1 MNQVFINPIIVAI
14 DKNSEIEA
22 YELTKELIGHVGAI
36 KLGLEFFDTYGPDG
50 IKNLQKLKIP
60 IFLDLK
66 IHDIPQ
72 TVKKTIDTLS
82 SLKPDILNVH
92 ALGGKKMM
100 QYALE
105 SLSNNSPYTQ
115 LVAVTIW
122 TSLDNDD
129 LQMMKI
135 DISTK
140 DLVSSLA
147 RLTKE
152 SGLSGV
158 VCSSEEIKLVREA
171 CGKNFK
177 IIVPGIRPEGSDK
190 NDQKRIM
197 TPKEAISLGADH
209 LVIGRP
215 ITESKDPRKTA
226 KEIVNSIRW

>member
-22 YELTKELIGHVGAI
+22 YELTKELIGNVGAI

-100 QYALE
+100 QFALE
-105 SLSNNSPYTQ
+105 SLLNNSPNTQ
-115 LVAVTIW
+115 LVAVTVL
-122 TSLDNDD
+122 TSLDDDD
-129 LQMMKI
+129 LQMMEMN
-135 DISTK
+135 ISTK
-140 DLVSSLA
+140 NLVYSLA
-147 RLTKE
+147 KLTKE
-152 SGLSGV
+152 TGLSGV
-158 VCSSEEIKLVREA
+158 VCSSEEIKLVREV

-226 KEIVNSIRW
+226 KEIVNSIR

>member
-22 YELTKELIGHVGAI
+22 YELTKELIGNVGAI

-105 SLSNNSPYTQ
+105 SLLNNSPYTQ
-115 LVAVTIW
+115 LVAVTIL

-147 RLTKE
+147 KLTKE

-226 KEIVNSIRW
+226 KEIVNSIR

>member
-1 MNQVFINPIIVAI
+1 MNQVFLNPIIVAI
-14 DKNSEIEA
+14 DKNSETEA
-22 YELTKELIGHVGAI
+22 YQLTKELVGYVGAI

-50 IKNLQKLKIP
+50 IRNLQKLKIP
-60 IFLDLK
+60 IFLELK

-100 QYALE
+100 QFALE
-105 SLSNNSPYTQ
+105 SLLNNSPNTQ
-115 LVAVTIW
+115 LVAVTIL
-122 TSLDNDD
+122 TSLDDDD
-129 LQMMKI
+129 LQMMEMN
-135 DISTK
+135 ISTK
-140 DLVSSLA
+140 NLVSSLA
-147 RLTKE
+147 KLTKE
-152 SGLSGV
+152 TGLSGV
-158 VCSSEEIKLVREA
+158 VCSSEEIKLVREV

-215 ITESKDPRKTA
+215 ITESKDPRKTT
-226 KEIVNSIRW
+226 KEIVNSIK

>member
-1 MNQVFINPIIVAI
+1 MNQVFLNPIIVAI
-14 DKNSEIEA
+14 DKNSETEA
-22 YELTKELIGHVGAI
+22 YQLTKELVGYVGAI

-50 IKNLQKLKIP
+50 IRNLQKLKIP

-100 QYALE
+100 QFALE
-105 SLSNNSPYTQ
+105 SLLNNSPNTQ
-115 LVAVTIW
+115 LVAVTIL
-122 TSLDNDD
+122 TSLDDDD
-129 LQMMKI
+129 LQMMEMN
-135 DISTK
+135 ISTK
-140 DLVSSLA
+140 NLVSSLA
-147 RLTKE
+147 KLTKE
-152 SGLSGV
+152 TGLSGV
-158 VCSSEEIKLVREA
+158 VCSSEEIKLVREV

-190 NDQKRIM
+190 NDQKRTM

-226 KEIVNSIRW
+226 IEIVNSIQ

>member
-14 DKNSEIEA
+14 DKNSEVEA
-22 YELTKELIGHVGAI
+22 YELTEELVGQVGAI

-50 IKNLQKLKIP
+50 IRNLQKLKIP

-100 QYALE
+100 QLALE
-105 SLSNNSPYTQ
+105 SLSKNSPHTQ
-115 LVAVTIW
+115 LVAVTIL
-122 TSLDNDD
+122 TSLDDTD
-129 LQMMKI
+129 LQMMEMNT
-135 DISTK
+135 STK
-140 DLVSSLA
+140 NLVSSLA
-147 RLTKE
+147 KLTKQ

-158 VCSSEEIKLVREA
+158 VCSSEEIKLVRET
-171 CGKNFK
+171 CGKNFR
-177 IIVPGIRPEGSDK
+177 IIVPGIRPDGSDK
-190 NDQKRIM
+190 NDQKRTM

-215 ITESKDPRKTA
+215 ITESKDPRNATI
-226 KEIVNSIRW
+226 EIVNSIK

>member
-14 DKNSEIEA
+14 DKNSEVEA
-22 YELTKELIGHVGAI
+22 YELTEELVGQVGAI

-50 IKNLQKLKIP
+50 IRNLQKLKIP

-100 QYALE
+100 QLALE
-105 SLSNNSPYTQ
+105 SLSKNSPHTQ
-115 LVAVTIW
+115 LVAVTIL
-122 TSLDNDD
+122 TSLDDTD
-129 LQMMKI
+129 LQMMEMNT
-135 DISTK
+135 STK
-140 DLVSSLA
+140 NLVSSLA
-147 RLTKE
+147 KLTKQ

-158 VCSSEEIKLVREA
+158 VCSSEEVKLVREA
-171 CGKNFK
+171 CGKNFR
-177 IIVPGIRPEGSDK
+177 IIVPGIRPDGSDK
-190 NDQKRIM
+190 NDQKRTM

-215 ITESKDPRKTA
+215 ITESKDPRNATI
-226 KEIVNSIRW
+226 EIVNSIK

>member
-115 LVAVTIW
+115 RVAVTIL

-226 KEIVNSIRW
+226 KEIVNSIR

>member
-1 MNQVFINPIIVAI
+1 MNQVFLNPIIVAI
-14 DKNSEIEA
+14 DKNSETEA
-22 YELTKELIGHVGAI
+22 YQLTKELVGYVGAI

-50 IKNLQKLKIP
+50 IRNLQKLKIP

-100 QYALE
+100 QFALE
-105 SLSNNSPYTQ
+105 SLLNNSPNTQ
-115 LVAVTIW
+115 LVAVTIL
-122 TSLDNDD
+122 TSLDDDD
-129 LQMMKI
+129 LQMMEMN
-135 DISTK
+135 ISTK
-140 DLVSSLA
+140 NLVSSLA
-147 RLTKE
+147 KLTKE
-152 SGLSGV
+152 TGLSGV
-158 VCSSEEIKLVREA
+158 VCSSEEIKLVREV

-226 KEIVNSIRW
+226 KEIVNSIR

>member
-1 MNQVFINPIIVAI
+1 MNQVFLNPIIVAI
-14 DKNSEIEA
+14 DKNSETEA
-22 YELTKELIGHVGAI
+22 YQLTKELVGYVGAI

-50 IKNLQKLKIP
+50 IRNLQKLKIP

-100 QYALE
+100 QFALE
-105 SLSNNSPYTQ
+105 SLLNNSPNTQ
-115 LVAVTIW
+115 LVAVTIL
-122 TSLDNDD
+122 TSLDDDD
-129 LQMMKI
+129 LQMMEMN
-135 DISTK
+135 ISTK
-140 DLVSSLA
+140 NLVSSLA
-147 RLTKE
+147 KLTKK

-158 VCSSEEIKLVREA
+158 VCSSEEIKLVREV

-215 ITESKDPRKTA
+215 ITESKDPRKTT
-226 KEIVNSIRW
+226 KEIVNSIK

>member
-1 MNQVFINPIIVAI
+1 MNQVFLNPIIVAI
-14 DKNSEIEA
+14 DKNSETEA
-22 YELTKELIGHVGAI
+22 YQLTKELVGYVGAI

-50 IKNLQKLKIP
+50 IRNLQKLKIP

-100 QYALE
+100 QFALE
-105 SLSNNSPYTQ
+105 SLLNNSPNTQ
-115 LVAVTIW
+115 LVAVTIL
-122 TSLDNDD
+122 TSLDDVD
-129 LQMMKI
+129 LQMMEMN
-135 DISTK
+135 ISTK
-140 DLVSSLA
+140 NLVSSLA
-147 RLTKE
+147 KLTKE
-152 SGLSGV
+152 TGLSGV
-158 VCSSEEIKLVREA
+158 VCSSEEIKLVREV

-215 ITESKDPRKTA
+215 ITESKDPRKTT
-226 KEIVNSIRW
+226 KEIVNSIK

>member
-14 DKNSEIEA
+14 DKNSEVEA
-22 YELTKELIGHVGAI
+22 YELTEELVGQVGAI

-50 IKNLQKLKIP
+50 IRNLQKLKIP

-72 TVKKTIDTLS
+72 TVKRTIDTLS

-100 QYALE
+100 QLALE
-105 SLSNNSPYTQ
+105 SLSKNSPHTQ
-115 LVAVTIW
+115 LVAVTIL
-122 TSLDNDD
+122 TSLDDTD
-129 LQMMKI
+129 LQMMEMNT
-135 DISTK
+135 STK
-140 DLVSSLA
+140 NLVSSLA
-147 RLTKE
+147 KLTKQ

-171 CGKNFK
+171 CGKNFR
-177 IIVPGIRPEGSDK
+177 IIVPGIRPDGSDK
-190 NDQKRIM
+190 NDQKRTM

-215 ITESKDPRKTA
+215 ITESKDPRNATI
-226 KEIVNSIRW
+226 EIVNSIK

>member
-1 MNQVFINPIIVAI
+1 MNQVFLNPIIVAI
-14 DKNSEIEA
+14 DKNSETEA
-22 YELTKELIGHVGAI
+22 YQLTKELVGYVGAI

-50 IKNLQKLKIP
+50 IRNLQKLKIP

-100 QYALE
+100 QLALE
-105 SLSNNSPYTQ
+105 SLLNNSPNTQ
-115 LVAVTIW
+115 LVAVTIL
-122 TSLDNDD
+122 TSLDDDD
-129 LQMMKI
+129 LQMMEMN
-135 DISTK
+135 ISTK
-140 DLVSSLA
+140 NLVSSLA
-147 RLTKE
+147 KLTKE
-152 SGLSGV
+152 TGLSGV
-158 VCSSEEIKLVREA
+158 VCSSEEIKLVREV

-215 ITESKDPRKTA
+215 ITESKDPRKTT
-226 KEIVNSIRW
+226 KEIVNSIK

>member
-1 MNQVFINPIIVAI
+1 MNQVFLNPIIVAI
-14 DKNSEIEA
+14 DKNSETEA
-22 YELTKELIGHVGAI
+22 YQLTKELVGYVGAI

-50 IKNLQKLKIP
+50 IRNLQKLKIP

-100 QYALE
+100 QFALE
-105 SLSNNSPYTQ
+105 SLLNNSPNTQ
-115 LVAVTIW
+115 LVAVTIL
-122 TSLDNDD
+122 TSLDDDD
-129 LQMMKI
+129 LQMMEMN
-135 DISTK
+135 ISTK
-140 DLVSSLA
+140 NLVSSLA
-147 RLTKE
+147 KLTKE
-152 SGLSGV
+152 TGLSGV
-158 VCSSEEIKLVREA
+158 VCSSEEIKLVREV

-197 TPKEAISLGADH
+197 TPKEAITLGADH

-215 ITESKDPRKTA
+215 ITESKDPRKTT
-226 KEIVNSIRW
+226 KEIVNSIK

>member
-22 YELTKELIGHVGAI
+22 YELTKELIGNVGAI

-100 QYALE
+100 QFALE
-105 SLSNNSPYTQ
+105 SLLNNSPNTQ
-115 LVAVTIW
+115 LVAVTIL
-122 TSLDNDD
+122 TSLDDDD
-129 LQMMKI
+129 LQMMEMN
-135 DISTK
+135 ISTK
-140 DLVSSLA
+140 NLVSSLA
-147 RLTKE
+147 KLTKE

-158 VCSSEEIKLVREA
+158 VCSSEEIKLVRES

-215 ITESKDPRKTA
+215 ITK
-226 KEIVNSIRW
+226 

>member
-1 MNQVFINPIIVAI
+1 MNQVFLNPIIVAI
-14 DKNSEIEA
+14 DKNSETEA
-22 YELTKELIGHVGAI
+22 YQLTKELVGYVGAI

-50 IKNLQKLKIP
+50 IRNLQKLKIP

-100 QYALE
+100 QFALE
-105 SLSNNSPYTQ
+105 SLLNNSPNTQ
-115 LVAVTIW
+115 LVAVTIL
-122 TSLDNDD
+122 TSLDDDD
-129 LQMMKI
+129 LQMMEMN
-135 DISTK
+135 ISTK
-140 DLVSSLA
+140 NLVSSLA
-147 RLTKE
+147 KLTKE
-152 SGLSGV
+152 TGLSGV
-158 VCSSEEIKLVREA
+158 VCSSEEIKLVREV

-197 TPKEAISLGADH
+197 TPKEAITLGADH

-226 KEIVNSIRW
+226 KEIVNSIR

>member
-1 MNQVFINPIIVAI
+1 MNQVFLNPIIVAI
-14 DKNSEIEA
+14 DKNSEAEA
-22 YELTKELIGHVGAI
+22 YELTKELVGQVGAI

-50 IKNLQKLKIP
+50 IRKLQKLKIP

-100 QYALE
+100 QFALE
-105 SLSNNSPYTQ
+105 SLSNNSPNTH
-115 LVAVTIW
+115 LVAVTIL
-122 TSLDNDD
+122 TSLDDDD
-129 LQMMKI
+129 LKVMGVNS
-135 DISTK
+135 STK
-140 DLVSSLA
+140 NLVTSLA
-147 RLTKE
+147 QLTKKT
-152 SGLSGV
+152 GLSGV
-158 VCSSEEIKLVREA
+158 VCSSEEIKLVRET

-177 IIVPGIRPEGSDK
+177 IIVPGIRPEGADK

-197 TPKEAISLGADH
+197 TPKEAISLGADY

-215 ITESKDPRKTA
+215 ITESKDPKNTVI
-226 KEIVNSIRW
+226 KIVNSIK

>member
-1 MNQVFINPIIVAI
+1 MIQVFLTPIIVAI
-14 DKNSEIEA
+14 DKNSETEA
-22 YELTKELIGHVGAI
+22 YELSKELRGHIGAV
-36 KLGLEFFDTYGPDG
+36 KLGLEYFNTYGPEG
-50 IKNLQKLKIP
+50 IIKIKNLDIP

-82 SLKPDILNVH
+82 SLRPAILNVH

-100 QYALE
+100 EYALKAI
-105 SLSNNSPYTQ
+105 SQSSPETH
-115 LVAVTIW
+115 LIAVTIL

-129 LQMMKI
+129 LSMMGV

-140 DLVSSLA
+140 NLVSNLA
-147 RLTKE
+147 KLTKE

-158 VCSSEEIKLVREA
+158 VCSSEEIKIVRKS

-177 IIVPGIRPEGSDK
+177 IIVPGIRPEGFSN
-190 NDQKRIM
+190 NDQKRVM
-197 TPKEAISLGADH
+197 TPKEAIILGADH

-215 ITESKDPRKTA
+215 ITESKDPKNTVI
-226 KEIVNSIRW
+226 EILNSIK

>member
-1 MNQVFINPIIVAI
+1 MNQVFLNPIIVAI
-14 DKNSEIEA
+14 DKNSETEA
-22 YELTKELIGHVGAI
+22 YQLTKELVGYVGAI

-50 IKNLQKLKIP
+50 IRNLQKLKIP

-100 QYALE
+100 QFALE
-105 SLSNNSPYTQ
+105 SLLNNSPNTQ
-115 LVAVTIW
+115 LVAVTIL
-122 TSLDNDD
+122 TSLDDDD
-129 LQMMKI
+129 LQMMEMN
-135 DISTK
+135 ISTK
-140 DLVSSLA
+140 NLVSSLA
-147 RLTKE
+147 KLTKE
-152 SGLSGV
+152 TGLSGV
-158 VCSSEEIKLVREA
+158 VCSSEEIKLVREV

-215 ITESKDPRKTA
+215 ITESKDPRKTT
-226 KEIVNSIRW
+226 KEIVNSIK

>member
-1 MNQVFINPIIVAI
+1 MNQVFLNPIIVAI
-14 DKNSEIEA
+14 DKNSETEA
-22 YELTKELIGHVGAI
+22 YQLTKELVGYVGAI
-36 KLGLEFFDTYGPDG
+36 KLGLEFFDTYGTDG
-50 IKNLQKLKIP
+50 IRNLQKLKIP

-100 QYALE
+100 QFALE
-105 SLSNNSPYTQ
+105 SLLNNSPNTQ
-115 LVAVTIW
+115 LVAVTIL
-122 TSLDNDD
+122 TSLDDDD
-129 LQMMKI
+129 LQMMEMN
-135 DISTK
+135 ISTK
-140 DLVSSLA
+140 NLVSSLA
-147 RLTKE
+147 KLTKE
-152 SGLSGV
+152 TGLSGV
-158 VCSSEEIKLVREA
+158 VCSSEEIKLVREV

-215 ITESKDPRKTA
+215 ITESKDPRKTT
-226 KEIVNSIRW
+226 KEIVNSIK

>member
-1 MNQVFINPIIVAI
+1 
-14 DKNSEIEA
+14 
-22 YELTKELIGHVGAI
+22 
-36 KLGLEFFDTYGPDG
+36 
-50 IKNLQKLKIP
+50 
-60 IFLDLK
+60 
-66 IHDIPQ
+66 
-72 TVKKTIDTLS
+72 
-82 SLKPDILNVH
+82 
-92 ALGGKKMM
+92 MM

-115 LVAVTIW
+115 LVAVTIL

-171 CGKNFK
+171 CGKTLRSLYLEFVQK
-177 IIVPGIRPEGSDK
+177 VLIKMIKKD
-190 NDQKRIM
+190 NDAKRGNY
-197 TPKEAISLGADH
+197 SRCDH

-215 ITESKDPRKTA
+215 ITESKDSR
-226 KEIVNSIRW
+226 ENC

>member
-105 SLSNNSPYTQ
+105 SLANNSPYTQ
-115 LVAVTIW
+115 LVAVTIL

-197 TPKEAISLGADH
+197 TPKEAITLGADH

-226 KEIVNSIRW
+226 KEIVNSIR

>member
-115 LVAVTIW
+115 LVAVTIL

-147 RLTKE
+147 KLTKE

-215 ITESKDPRKTA
+215 ITESKDPRETA
-226 KEIVNSIRW
+226 KEIVNSIR

>member
-1 MNQVFINPIIVAI
+1 MNQVFLNPIIVAI
-14 DKNSEIEA
+14 DKNSETEA
-22 YELTKELIGHVGAI
+22 YQLTKELVGYVGAI

-50 IKNLQKLKIP
+50 IRNLQKLKIP

-100 QYALE
+100 QFALE
-105 SLSNNSPYTQ
+105 SLLNNSPNTQ
-115 LVAVTIW
+115 LVAVTIL
-122 TSLDNDD
+122 TSLDDDD
-129 LQMMKI
+129 LQMMEMN
-135 DISTK
+135 ISTK
-140 DLVSSLA
+140 NLVSSLA
-147 RLTKE
+147 KLTKE
-152 SGLSGV
+152 TGLSGV

-215 ITESKDPRKTA
+215 ITESKDPRKTT
-226 KEIVNSIRW
+226 KEIVNSIK